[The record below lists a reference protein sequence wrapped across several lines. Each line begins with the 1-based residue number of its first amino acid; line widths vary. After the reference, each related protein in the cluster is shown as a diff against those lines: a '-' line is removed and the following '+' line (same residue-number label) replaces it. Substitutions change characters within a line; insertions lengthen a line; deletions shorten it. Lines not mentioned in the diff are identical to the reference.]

1 MFGVNCKI
9 MSVHKYNAARNK
21 ALKTMTLGL
30 IFLIFL
36 PLGIPLSLLVIPFLA
51 GRNGAKDLPSNW
63 HLTYILTVGGG
74 WSVGL
79 VIVLITLLSIALGPA
94 LRINIAEIV
103 IFASIILFTWASF
116 TIGVTSSQIK
126 TIDKERP
133 YEKEWKEEE
142 AENRIS
148 NDSKSGKDENLTK
161 DEHSRT
167 MAVHSNKEKEQTNF
181 QKMKN
186 FLNGPSQE
194 IDKDEKKSKK
204 KVKKDSKKSKENR
217 VSALANRRRK

>member
-1 MFGVNCKI
+1 MFGVKCKI

-21 ALKTMTLGL
+21 ALKTMTMGL
-30 IFLIFL
+30 VFLIFL
-36 PLGIPLSLLVIPFLA
+36 PIGIPMSLLVIPFLA
-51 GRNGAKDLPSNW
+51 GRSGAKELPSNW

-79 VIVLITLLSIALGPA
+79 VIILLTLLSIALGPA

-126 TIDKERP
+126 TINKERP
-133 YEKEWKEEE
+133 YEDEWKEEDAKE
-142 AENRIS
+142 DKSI
-148 NDSKSGKDENLTK
+148 DSGSETNGTEENL
-161 DEHSRT
+161 RI
-167 MAVHSNKEKEQTNF
+167 MAVHKDKKKNSNSSF
-181 QKMKN
+181 QKMKE
-186 FLNGPSQE
+186 FLSGPAVNE
-194 IDKDEKKSKK
+194 VINDEENIKPKSAKG
-204 KVKKDSKKSKENR
+204 KESR

>member
-1 MFGVNCKI
+1 

-30 IFLIFL
+30 VFLIFL
-36 PLGIPLSLLVIPFLA
+36 PIGIPMSLLVIPFLA
-51 GRNGAKDLPSNW
+51 GRSGAKELPSNW

-79 VIVLITLLSIALGPA
+79 VIILLTLLSIALGPA

-126 TIDKERP
+126 ATNKERP
-133 YEKEWKEEE
+133 YEDEWKEEDAKE
-142 AENRIS
+142 DKSI
-148 NDSKSGKDENLTK
+148 DSRNGKNETEESHL
-161 DEHSRT
+161 RT
-167 MAVHSNKEKEQTNF
+167 MAVHKDKKKNSNSSF
-181 QKMKN
+181 QKMKE
-186 FLNGPSQE
+186 FLSGPAVNE
-194 IDKDEKKSKK
+194 VINDEENIKPKSAKG
-204 KVKKDSKKSKENR
+204 KESR

>member
-1 MFGVNCKI
+1 

-21 ALKTMTLGL
+21 ALKTMTMGL
-30 IFLIFL
+30 VFLIFL
-36 PLGIPLSLLVIPFLA
+36 PIGIPMSLLVIPFLA
-51 GRNGAKDLPSNW
+51 GRSGAKELPSNW

-79 VIVLITLLSIALGPA
+79 VIILLTLLSIALGPA

-126 TIDKERP
+126 AINKERP
-133 YEKEWKEEE
+133 YEDEWKEEDAKE
-142 AENRIS
+142 DKSI
-148 NDSKSGKDENLTK
+148 DSRNGKNETEESHL
-161 DEHSRT
+161 RT
-167 MAVHSNKEKEQTNF
+167 MAVHKDKKKNSNSSF
-181 QKMKN
+181 QKMKE
-186 FLNGPSQE
+186 FLSGPAVNE
-194 IDKDEKKSKK
+194 VINDEEKIKPKSAKG
-204 KVKKDSKKSKENR
+204 KESR